1 MASYYYL
8 ISSLPTLS
16 ADGGMPFSYEEFLR
30 LCQSN
35 VSGETYPSAL
45 KASTKSLMISFPYGV
60 FVTL

>member
-35 VSGETYPSAL
+35 VSGETYRLLEELDLS
-45 KASTKSLMISFPYGV
+45 
-60 FVTL
+60 